1 MWERLFFYWLHSAPM
16 WSVVVLQCS
25 HLWYSNS
32 QSRCCICSQWTKGQ
46 YGYSVCLVVHPVC
59 TAQILLNMNTGLSGI
74 SINILMQAP
83 HWSQVALPTDNN
95 WCIVISPSTE
105 VQSWEYTELLAQLDS
120 HDGNRLNLRQPFPAF
135 IHSIFRIEENSCDYP
150 FICSSMLLFDRFH
163 CWLAF
168 LHSFTSSVLIVFVQ
182 YFSPLKFIH
191 CAICSPCKAFC
202 KKPAIQ
208 KTLWINL
215 T

>member
-1 MWERLFFYWLHSAPM
+1 MWEKLFFYWLHSTPM

-25 HLWYSNS
+25 HLWYSDS

-46 YGYSVCLVVHPVC
+46 YAFSVCLVVHPVC
-59 TAQILLNMNTGLSGI
+59 TVQILLNMNTGLSGI

-83 HWSQVALPTDNN
+83 HCQWAEPPEFN
-95 WCIVISPSTE
+95 WCIVISPST
-105 VQSWEYTELLAQLDS
+105 STELRIHWPPSSAWFTWWQQTQY
-120 HDGNRLNLRQPFPAF
+120 LRQKPFPAF

-150 FICSSMLLFDRFH
+150 FICSSMLLFDLFH

-182 YFSPLKFIH
+182 YFSPSKFIH

>member
-1 MWERLFFYWLHSAPM
+1 MWEKLFFYWLHSTPM

-25 HLWYSNS
+25 HLWYSDS

-46 YGYSVCLVVHPVC
+46 YAFSVCLVVHPVC

-83 HWSQVALPTDNN
+83 HCQWAEPPEFN
-95 WCIVISPSTE
+95 WCIVISPST
-105 VQSWEYTELLAQLDS
+105 STELRIHWPPSSAWFTWWQQTQY
-120 HDGNRLNLRQPFPAF
+120 LRQKPFPAF

-150 FICSSMLLFDRFH
+150 FICSSMLLFDLFH

-168 LHSFTSSVLIVFVQ
+168 LHSFTSCSYCVCSVFL
-182 YFSPLKFIH
+182 SLKVYSLCH
-191 CAICSPCKAFC
+191 LLS
-202 KKPAIQ
+202 
-208 KTLWINL
+208 L
-215 T
+215 